1 MAPVIAAEQ
10 IGSCAYTHIV
20 MGGGTCEIHTM
31 KGTEMKTDTAHRAWN
46 SRWATPAEHGA
57 WLLPDPEVRDF
68 ADRLAADRPAMG
80 RGPIRALDL
89 GCGIGR
95 HALMFARL
103 GFETVAIDLAEAGL
117 NVVRQAAAAEGLNI
131 ATEVAPMTS
140 LPFPDGHFDYVLSF
154 NVIYH
159 GQESIV
165 RTAIAEI
172 RRVLR
177 PGGFYQGTMLSKRN
191 ANFGVGTE
199 IAANTFVRDGE
210 DDKDHP
216 HFYCNA
222 RELVELFAG
231 FELTALEDQQ
241 QSKPG
246 SWHWHMI
253 AERL

>member
-1 MAPVIAAEQ
+1 
-10 IGSCAYTHIV
+10 
-20 MGGGTCEIHTM
+20 
-31 KGTEMKTDTAHRAWN
+31 MKTDTAHLAWN
-46 SRWATPAEHGA
+46 KRWATPAEHGE
-57 WLLPDPEVRDF
+57 WLVPDPGVRDF
-68 ADRLAADRPAMG
+68 AEELTRNK
-80 RGPIRALDL
+80 GPLKALDL

-95 HALMFARL
+95 HALTFARL
-103 GFETVAIDLAEAGL
+103 GFETIGVDLAEAGL
-117 NVVRQAAAAEGLNI
+117 DELKRAATAEGFNI
-131 ATEVAPMTS
+131 TTQKAPMTQ
-140 LPFPDGHFDYVLSF
+140 LPFPDHYFDYVLSF

-159 GQESIV
+159 GEESIV

-191 ANFGVGTE
+191 ANFGVGAE
-199 IAANTFVRDGE
+199 IAPNTFVRDGE

-222 RELVELFAG
+222 QELVDLFAG
-231 FELTALEDQQ
+231 FELNALEDRLH
-241 QSKPG
+241 SKPG

>member
-1 MAPVIAAEQ
+1 
-10 IGSCAYTHIV
+10 
-20 MGGGTCEIHTM
+20 
-31 KGTEMKTDTAHRAWN
+31 MKTDTAHLAWN
-46 SRWATPAEHGA
+46 RRWATPAEHGE
-57 WLLPDPEVRDF
+57 WLLPDPGVRDF
-68 ADRLAADRPAMG
+68 AEELAEG
-80 RGPIRALDL
+80 RGPVRALDL

-95 HALMFARL
+95 HALLFARL
-103 GFETVAIDLAEAGL
+103 GFETVGTDLAEAGL
-117 NVVRQAAAAEGLNI
+117 DVVQRAAAAEGLAI

-159 GQESIV
+159 GEESIV
-165 RTAIAEI
+165 RSAIAEI
-172 RRVLR
+172 RRVLS

-191 ANFGVGTE
+191 ANFGVGSE
-199 IAANTFVRDGE
+199 IAPNTFVRDGE

-231 FELTALEDQQ
+231 FELKALEDRQH
-241 QSKPG
+241 SKPG